1 MIFKDYYKIL
11 GFETSRVSMEEIRN
25 AYREQAKKYHP
36 DLNEDVNTAEER
48 FKDINE
54 AYRIL
59 SNPQSKRKYD
69 RSWNSNIGKKRNKE
83 NNAKNMNTSNS
94 AFGEIFN
101 MFFGAKKEK
110 KVEKETVKTKKVQ
123 AKGDN
128 IETGINVS
136 IEEAYFG
143 ANKKISL
150 RAVDGKMKN
159 FTVKIPAGIRN
170 GEKIRLIGQ
179 GKTGTNG
186 GKNGDLFIRI
196 NIENHK
202 KFKLEGSNIYTYL
215 ELAPWEAALGTRVKV
230 QGIDSEETVYIQKG
244 IQSGEKIKIQGKGYK
259 DSKGGRGDLIV
270 EIRIMVPKNLN
281 EEETKIFEKLKEIS
295 KFNPRQA

>member
-186 GKNGDLFIRI
+186 GKNGDLFIKI

-202 KFKLEGSNIYTYL
+202 KFRLEGSNIYTYL

-244 IQSGEKIKIQGKGYK
+244 IESGEKIKIQGKGYK